1 LPRITLD
8 LSFVREHKDRYD
20 DIRSRHRQVDPVAQ
34 GCERESGC
42 RPKTSLLSQ
51 ALAVT
56 LAEVVPNDP
65 QERTYAQL
73 VADTRVGI
81 ATTPGR
87 LSVAAAAEIANRVE
101 GRVHERIE
109 FTDLT
114 EQLSM
119 RSDEELEYFLSN
131 GQWPNEMAEPEGERE
146 HVGEK

>member
-1 LPRITLD
+1 MTTFDP
-8 LSFVREHKDRYD
+8 
-20 DIRSRHRQVDPVAQ
+20 DIGKSTRWRKGASGNPGVAQ
-34 GCERESGC
+34 R
-42 RPKTSLLSQ
+42 SLLSQ

-56 LAEVVPNDP
+56 LAEVVLNDP

-73 VADTRVGI
+73 VADTLVGI

-119 RSDEELEYFLSN
+119 RSDEELRYFLKL
-131 GQWPNEMAEPEGERE
+131 M
-146 HVGEK
+146 